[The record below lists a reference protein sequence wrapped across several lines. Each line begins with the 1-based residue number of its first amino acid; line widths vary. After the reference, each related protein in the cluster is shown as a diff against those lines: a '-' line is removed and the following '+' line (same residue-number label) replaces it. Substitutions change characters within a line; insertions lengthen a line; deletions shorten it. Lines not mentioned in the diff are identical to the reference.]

1 MELVGDGKGGERG
14 EEIVTNVLVD
24 GEGVHM
30 FGLPNGQLIVVE
42 ISLGARGTK
51 MVCVQSVVKICNY
64 CDHVLEVGVFTR
76 QGEQVWN
83 KVICVAG
90 CCTVLQCI
98 AVCCRAVCCSV
109 MEVGVFTTP
118 GRASVE
124 QGGMCCSVL
133 PCVPVLGVAVLQ
145 CLQCVAVQCVAV

>member
-1 MELVGDGKGGERG
+1 MELVGDWKAGERG
-14 EEIVTNVLVD
+14 EEIVTNVPVE

-42 ISLGARGTK
+42 IGLGARGTK

-76 QGEQVWN
+76 QGEQVWS

-90 CCTVLQCI
+90 CCRVLHGV
-98 AVCCRAVCCSV
+98 AVY
-109 MEVGVFTTP
+109 
-118 GRASVE
+118 
-124 QGGMCCSVL
+124 CSVL
-133 PCVPVLGVAVLQ
+133 PCSVL
-145 CLQCVAVQCVAV
+145 